1 MRVMWNEYEAA
12 LIVEMFYR
20 IKSGELRK
28 NEGASIVSERLRIY
42 GVMQGISIDDKY
54 RNINGILMQLNAIE
68 YADSGGENGL
78 SSCSKLFRK
87 MVDLYKNQENKFK
100 DILQQANKV
109 IPELC
114 NEGKVVN
121 KGKVKNTKKD
131 NMMLIEQLVEIV
143 DEYFPYGFKT
153 ESPIAL
159 MRFRRFYGE
168 KYNKEI
174 EVDDERLFREI
185 KRFCH
190 EVDGKLYHISAVG
203 KKYVDRLL
211 WDIAKE
217 NNLIYYERL
226 FELHNEDFLQH
237 SILSP
242 EILKSVVD
250 GLLPTGNTKKN
261 YFVIETENERI
272 TEKICLKDE
281 VCRVWGEKK
290 VRNYTYLS
298 EHLPY
303 VPGEKIKYVLAQSDA
318 FIWNSTEEYTRTDLF
333 LIEKADAE
341 AIIERVKELCE
352 INGSASF
359 EELPLDGII
368 NENYELSETAIY
380 SYIFDNVLSGQFS
393 RNGKVIRIA
402 SWADNAAALFQ
413 SYCREKNHHSIE
425 ELFSKWEEIT
435 GDNRRA
441 HPLECAFEVLVRI
454 NEDEFVSDNSV
465 HFDINKIDEVL
476 GSIISKKYIG
486 IKEITSFV
494 AFPDCGYPWNLFL
507 VESFCRRFSK
517 KYKFVTKIASSKNT
531 GAIVE
536 KEMSDDFDEI
546 LIVAVAESGIE
557 LESERIFDF
566 LIMNGYLYRHAYKGM
581 DNLIYRAN
589 EMRERSK

>member
-185 KRFCH
+185 KRFWSC
-190 EVDGKLYHISAVG
+190 V
-203 KKYVDRLL
+203 
-211 WDIAKE
+211 
-217 NNLIYYERL
+217 
-226 FELHNEDFLQH
+226 
-237 SILSP
+237 
-242 EILKSVVD
+242 
-250 GLLPTGNTKKN
+250 
-261 YFVIETENERI
+261 
-272 TEKICLKDE
+272 KI
-281 VCRVWGEKK
+281 
-290 VRNYTYLS
+290 
-298 EHLPY
+298 
-303 VPGEKIKYVLAQSDA
+303 
-318 FIWNSTEEYTRTDLF
+318 
-333 LIEKADAE
+333 
-341 AIIERVKELCE
+341 
-352 INGSASF
+352 
-359 EELPLDGII
+359 
-368 NENYELSETAIY
+368 
-380 SYIFDNVLSGQFS
+380 
-393 RNGKVIRIA
+393 
-402 SWADNAAALFQ
+402 
-413 SYCREKNHHSIE
+413 
-425 ELFSKWEEIT
+425 
-435 GDNRRA
+435 
-441 HPLECAFEVLVRI
+441 
-454 NEDEFVSDNSV
+454 
-465 HFDINKIDEVL
+465 
-476 GSIISKKYIG
+476 
-486 IKEITSFV
+486 
-494 AFPDCGYPWNLFL
+494 
-507 VESFCRRFSK
+507 
-517 KYKFVTKIASSKNT
+517 
-531 GAIVE
+531 
-536 KEMSDDFDEI
+536 
-546 LIVAVAESGIE
+546 
-557 LESERIFDF
+557 
-566 LIMNGYLYRHAYKGM
+566 
-581 DNLIYRAN
+581 
-589 EMRERSK
+589 

>member
-78 SSCSKLFRK
+78 SSCSKLFRE
-87 MVDLYKNQENKFK
+87 MVDLYKNQEDKFK

-121 KGKVKNTKKD
+121 KGKVKNTNKD

-143 DEYFPYGFKT
+143 DEYFLYGFKT

-174 EVDDERLFREI
+174 EVDDERLYREI

-226 FELHNEDFLQH
+226 FELHSEDFLQH

-242 EILKSVVD
+242 AILKSVVD

-341 AIIERVKELCE
+341 AIIERAKELCE

-359 EELPLDGII
+359 EELPLDG
-368 NENYELSETAIY
+368 
-380 SYIFDNVLSGQFS
+380 V
-393 RNGKVIRIA
+393 
-402 SWADNAAALFQ
+402 
-413 SYCREKNHHSIE
+413 
-425 ELFSKWEEIT
+425 
-435 GDNRRA
+435 RR
-441 HPLECAFEVLVRI
+441 
-454 NEDEFVSDNSV
+454 
-465 HFDINKIDEVL
+465 
-476 GSIISKKYIG
+476 
-486 IKEITSFV
+486 
-494 AFPDCGYPWNLFL
+494 
-507 VESFCRRFSK
+507 
-517 KYKFVTKIASSKNT
+517 SS
-531 GAIVE
+531 
-536 KEMSDDFDEI
+536 
-546 LIVAVAESGIE
+546 
-557 LESERIFDF
+557 
-566 LIMNGYLYRHAYKGM
+566 
-581 DNLIYRAN
+581 
-589 EMRERSK
+589 

>member
-1 MRVMWNEYEAA
+1 MRVMWNGYEAA

-20 IKSGELRK
+20 IKYGELRK
-28 NEGASIVSERLRIY
+28 KEGASIVSERLRKY

-54 RNINGILMQLNAIE
+54 RNTNGILMQLNAIE

-78 SSCSKLFRK
+78 SSCSKLFIQ
-87 MVDLYKNQENKFK
+87 MVDLYKNQEDKFR

-121 KGKVKNTKKD
+121 KGKVKNTNKE
-131 NMMLIEQLVEIV
+131 NMMLIEQLAEIV
-143 DEYFPYGFKT
+143 DEYFQYGIKT
-153 ESPIAL
+153 DSPIAL

-168 KYNKEI
+168 KYNEEI
-174 EVDDERLFREI
+174 EVDDETLYREI

-190 EVDGKLYHISAVG
+190 EVDGKLYHISTAG
-203 KKYVDRLL
+203 KKYIDRLL
-211 WDIAKE
+211 WNIAKE
-217 NNLIYYERL
+217 NNLVYYERL
-226 FELHNEDFLQH
+226 FELHEEHLSQYN
-237 SILSP
+237 ILSP

-250 GLLPTGNTKKN
+250 VFLPTENTKKN
-261 YFVIETENERI
+261 YFVIEKENERI
-272 TEKICLKDE
+272 SEKICLAGE

-290 VRNYTYLS
+290 VRNYNYLS

-303 VPGEKIKYVLAQSDA
+303 VPEEKIKYVLAQSDA

-333 LIEKADAE
+333 LIEKEE
-341 AIIERVKELCE
+341 AKVIVEKAKELCE

-359 EELPLDGII
+359 EELPLDDII

-402 SWADNAAALFQ
+402 SLADDAAALFRN
-413 SYCREKNHHSIE
+413 YCREKKHHCIE
-425 ELFSKWEEIT
+425 DLFSKWEEIT

-454 NEDEFVSDNSV
+454 NEDEFISDNSV
-465 HFDINKIDEVL
+465 HFDVNKIDEVL
-476 GSIISKKYIG
+476 ESIISRKYIG

-507 VESFCRRFSK
+507 VESFCRRYSK

-546 LIVAVAESGIE
+546 LILAVAESGIE

-566 LIMNGYLYRHAYKGM
+566 LITNGYLYRHAYKGM